1 MHAANTWPEQN
12 ACSKPRS
19 KRASPSPRL
28 DADFHKIA
36 LQRGDV
42 RRRREHTL
50 VKSRVDYSHS
60 ALHSRPSAQHRVWT
74 KRRQAPPTKPHKS
87 HAAILCV
94 DFTHHRT
101 TAQCRHTGSV
111 LRLFTLH
118 ACDAHNVRRSL
129 AATARMDHRYRL
141 QAHTTTLAWG
151 TLIYGASPRCLR
163 KPPVG

>member
-42 RRRREHTL
+42 GEEARAHTCEIGL
-50 VKSRVDYSHS
+50 IIHT
-60 ALHSRPSAQHRVWT
+60 RPFTVGPQPSPRVWT

-101 TAQCRHTGSV
+101 TAHDTGSV